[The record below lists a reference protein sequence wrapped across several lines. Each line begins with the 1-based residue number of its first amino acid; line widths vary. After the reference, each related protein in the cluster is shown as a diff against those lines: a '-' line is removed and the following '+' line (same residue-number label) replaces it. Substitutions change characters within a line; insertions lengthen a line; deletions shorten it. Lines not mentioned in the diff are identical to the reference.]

1 MSHKEALIIL
11 HQSEAILDHNETFY
25 RSIGHTQPPDILT
38 ETTKAQLD

>member
-11 HQSEAILDHNETFY
+11 HQSEAILDHNEKLY
-25 RSIGHTQPPDILT
+25 RSIGRTQPPDILT